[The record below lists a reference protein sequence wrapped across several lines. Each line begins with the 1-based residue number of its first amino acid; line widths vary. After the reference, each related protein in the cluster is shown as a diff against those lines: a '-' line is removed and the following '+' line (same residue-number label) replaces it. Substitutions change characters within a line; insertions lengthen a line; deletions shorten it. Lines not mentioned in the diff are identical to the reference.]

1 MRERVLTREMINVHR
16 EKWAQVPNL
25 QSTHQITADEVFV
38 RNNSVITW
46 IKMISISV
54 VAMEGQMIP
63 YLKVVNASQQGI
75 FLMQL
80 LVFTSQTLQKK

>member
-1 MRERVLTREMINVHR
+1 
-16 EKWAQVPNL
+16 
-25 QSTHQITADEVFV
+25 
-38 RNNSVITW
+38 
-46 IKMISISV
+46 MISISV